1 MTIAYSTPDLKERT
15 PFYVN
20 RSLPL
25 DADLKAFFAGHD
37 LKQLEATTNG
47 LVAAIERRAK
57 KGENIASAGVK
68 APRTT
73 SPFQHGKLEAIRAP
87 AQIGADRHNHAV
99 IPVAGSLGVAP
110 RQESGGQAVRRSG
123 GQAVVH
129 RRAPDAQ
136 RADD

>member
-1 MTIAYSTPDLKERT
+1 VTIAYATPDLKERT

-20 RSLPL
+20 SSLPS
-25 DADLKAFFAGHD
+25 DAD
-37 LKQLEATTNG
+37 LKQLEATADG
-47 LVAAIERRAK
+47 LVEAIERRAK

-99 IPVAGSLGVAP
+99 MPVAGSLGVAP
-110 RQESGGQAVRRSG
+110 RQQQAVRRL
-123 GQAVVH
+123 
-129 RRAPDAQ
+129 
-136 RADD
+136 